1 MEDQN
6 QLSKEEKLSVLAV
19 LNDFAETFKQ
29 EAKARL
35 QLSEK
40 INKALE
46 AKSANESNAVEYA
59 SFKKEITSLLEL
71 QKIKLENIFNY
82 LQRNSL
88 PVGEVSDLKREIA
101 ELKITLQVPP
111 SATVIHHHH
120 VHKII
125 ISTIGLVLLSLL
137 LGYRLMSTSDKLD
150 DYIASDTKYRY
161 MKLDMSGKEPSKY
174 LNYLD
179 SLCRAKPGMRDSVL
193 EVERLKHEKMERLQE
208 AEVLRE
214 RARALEKNNN

>member
-46 AKSANESNAVEYA
+46 SKSAAESNGLEYS
-59 SFKKEITSLLEL
+59 SFKQEITSLLEL
-71 QKIKLENIFNY
+71 QKIKLESIFSY
-82 LQRNSL
+82 LQKYNL
-88 PVGEVSDLKREIA
+88 PVGEFSELKREIA
-101 ELKITLQVPP
+101 EFKITLQAPP
-111 SATVIHHHH
+111 SATIIHHHH

-125 ISTIGLVLLSLL
+125 IATIGLALLSLL
-137 LGYRLMSTSDKLD
+137 LGYRLLSTSDKLED
-150 DYIASDTKYRY
+150 FIASDTKYRY
-161 MKLDMSGKEPSKY
+161 MKLDMSGKEPGKY
-174 LNYLD
+174 LNFLD
-179 SLCRAKPGMRDSVL
+179 SLCRAYPDMRDSVL
-193 EVERLKHEKMERLQE
+193 KLERLKYEKMERLHE
-208 AEVLRE
+208 AEELRE
-214 RARALEKNNN
+214 RARALEK

>member
-1 MEDQN
+1 MEDHN

-29 EAKARL
+29 EAKARI

-46 AKSANESNAVEYA
+46 SKSAAESNGVEYS
-59 SFKKEITSLLEL
+59 SFKQEITSSLEL
-71 QKIKLENIFNY
+71 HKIKLENIFNY
-82 LQRNSL
+82 FQRNSL
-88 PVGEVSDLKREIA
+88 PANEVSDLKREIA

-125 ISTIGLVLLSLL
+125 IATVGLALLSLL
-137 LGYRLMSTSDKLD
+137 LGYRLLSTSDKLD
-150 DYIASDTKYRY
+150 DYKASDTKYRY
-161 MKLDMSGKEPSKY
+161 LKLDMSGKEPGKY
-174 LNYLD
+174 LNFLD
-179 SLCRAKPGMRDSVL
+179 SLYKAYPYMRDSVL
-193 EVERLKHEKMERLQE
+193 ELERLKHEKMDRLQE
-208 AEVLRE
+208 AKVLRE
-214 RARALEKNNN
+214 RARALEK